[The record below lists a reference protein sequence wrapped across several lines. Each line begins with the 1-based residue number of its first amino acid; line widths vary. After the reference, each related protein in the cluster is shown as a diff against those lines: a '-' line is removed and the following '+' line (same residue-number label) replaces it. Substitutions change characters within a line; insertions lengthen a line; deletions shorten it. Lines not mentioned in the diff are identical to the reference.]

1 MYGCNIVFLPLTY
14 GDYPKS
20 MRDLV
25 GKRLPKF
32 TLEEAMMLKGS
43 FDFLGLNYYTAN
55 FAADLRSSNT
65 VNKSFSTDSQ
75 TNLTTK
81 RNGKFIGDPTDV
93 SIFYVYPRGLRDVLV
108 YTKQKYKNPTIYITE
123 CGMGDAIDS
132 VKNKVDVKGFFPWSF
147 LDNFEWGSGYTQKFG
162 LVYVDRS
169 DGLRRYLKNSA
180 LWLKKFLQ

>member
-1 MYGCNIVFLPLTY
+1 MNILMMFWRFLEPLTY

-75 TNLTTK
+75 TNLTSKLTDYQK
-81 RNGKFIGDPTDV
+81 MKMLITIIKFIF
-93 SIFYVYPRGLRDVLV
+93 S
-108 YTKQKYKNPTIYITE
+108 
-123 CGMGDAIDS
+123 
-132 VKNKVDVKGFFPWSF
+132 
-147 LDNFEWGSGYTQKFG
+147 
-162 LVYVDRS
+162 
-169 DGLRRYLKNSA
+169 RYSL
-180 LWLKKFLQ
+180 